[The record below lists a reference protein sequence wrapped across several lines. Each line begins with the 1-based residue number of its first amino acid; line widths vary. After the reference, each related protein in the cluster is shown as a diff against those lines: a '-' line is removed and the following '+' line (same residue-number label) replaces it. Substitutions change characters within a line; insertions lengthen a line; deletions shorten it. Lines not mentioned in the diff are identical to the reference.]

1 METVISFANIL
12 EKLNIF
18 FSKFLGVN
26 WLFIM
31 YVIFSII
38 TILLVIVISYSL
50 VRLYEFKKEDEK
62 KEKKENKKLKEEEKS
77 KEALNVSQTK
87 ESKESSVN
95 LVADDGTW
103 KRIRDKLLSDS
114 ESDWRIAIL
123 EADIYLD
130 KILDKKG
137 YYGDTLGD
145 KLKSLTPSDLPSL
158 QIAWE
163 AHKVRNQIAHNSDY
177 ILTMPEARRVL
188 SYFEIVF
195 RDLEVIE

>member
-1 METVISFANIL
+1 METVATFSNIL
-12 EKLNIF
+12 TKLDIF
-18 FSKFLGVN
+18 LRSFFGVN

-50 VRLYEFKKEDEK
+50 VRLYEFKKEDDE
-62 KEKKENKKLKEEEKS
+62 KEKKDAKARKAES
-77 KEALNVSQTK
+77 VAVATVEAAQVSPEIQN
-87 ESKESSVN
+87 SVK
-95 LVADDGTW
+95 DDGTW
-103 KRIRDKLLSDS
+103 KSIRDRLLSDV
-114 ESDWRIAIL
+114 ESDWRMAII

-130 KILDKKG
+130 KVLDRKG
-137 YYGDTLGD
+137 WHGDTLGD
-145 KLKSLTPSDLPSL
+145 KLKSLTPVELPSL